1 MGDRQGQ
8 EPHAQGLA
16 LQLFQ
21 LLHLLVL
28 QLWVRDSLLLLMLVA
43 HNACSPPS
51 YSPVIKSEYTE
62 RKGKWLKISTLF
74 YICTFKPVF
83 NQKLRPVFLFRR
95 SKSNDLPTQWF
106 VKDRA
111 NYLTQIPAKSLDIK
125 SESEVKNYVTNHR
138 EGMSELQTSCFSNI
152 LKNFYHI
159 FQTRDCMDFSCANC
173 MF

>member
-21 LLHLLVL
+21 LFQLLHLLVL
-28 QLWVRDSLLLLMLVA
+28 QVWVWDSLLLLMLVA

-62 RKGKWLKISTLF
+62 RKGKWLKSQHFSKFVL
-74 YICTFKPVF
+74 FKPVF
-83 NQKLRPVFLFRR
+83 SKKLRPVFLFRCFR
-95 SKSNDLPTQWF
+95 SNDLPTQWF

-159 FQTRDCMDFSCANC
+159 F
-173 MF
+173 